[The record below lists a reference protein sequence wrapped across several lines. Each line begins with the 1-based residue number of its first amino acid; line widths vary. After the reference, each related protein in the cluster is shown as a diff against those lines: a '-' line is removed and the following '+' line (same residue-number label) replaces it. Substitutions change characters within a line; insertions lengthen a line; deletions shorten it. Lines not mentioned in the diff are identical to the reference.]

1 MDLAGLYNYEQ
12 TFRLDLVRPDTEEP
26 IGITFQIRSASSP
39 EAKKVLRKQIDEVTE
54 RQQRG
59 KLVKGEMRLRQE
71 LEKAASW
78 IASWDWGEH
87 TYGGEKPELS
97 FKKAVELLD
106 KEDWIFQQVHEAAN
120 NLANFTSAS
129 ERPVAKRSG

>member
-1 MDLAGLYNYEQ
+1 MDIANLFSYE
-12 TFRLDLVRPDTEEP
+12 TLFPLELVRPDTEEK

-39 EAKKVLRKQIDEVTE
+39 EAKKVLRKHVDEVTE

-87 TYGGEKPELS
+87 TYNGEKPEHS
-97 FKKAVELLD
+97 FKNAVEVLD
-106 KEDWIFQQVHEAAN
+106 KEDRTYAQVSEAAN
-120 NLANFTSAS
+120 NLANFTTAS
-129 ERPVAKRSG
+129 KKLASKP

>member
-1 MDLAGLYNYEQ
+1 MDIAGIYNYE
-12 TFRLDLVRPDTEEP
+12 TLFPLELTRPDTEEP
-26 IGITFQIRSASSP
+26 LGITFQIRSASSD
-39 EAKKVLRKQIDEVTE
+39 EAKRVLRKHVDEVTE

-87 TYGGEKPELS
+87 TYQGEKPEFS
-97 FKKAVELLD
+97 FKKALAILER
-106 KEDWIFQQVHEAAN
+106 EDWIYAQVSEAAN
-120 NLANFTSAS
+120 KLANFTSA
-129 ERPVAKRSG
+129 PPTPAAKRSR

>member
-1 MDLAGLYNYEQ
+1 MDIAGIYNYE
-12 TFRLDLVRPDTEEP
+12 TLFPLELVRPDTEEK
-26 IGITFQIRSASSP
+26 IGITFQIRSASSA
-39 EAKKVLRKQIDEVTE
+39 EAKKVLRKHVDEVTE

-87 TYGGEKPELS
+87 TYGGEKPEFS
-97 FKKAVELLD
+97 FKKAVEILD
-106 KEDWIFQQVHEAAN
+106 REDWIYQQVAEAAN
-120 NLANFTSAS
+120 SLANFTKESPKTA
-129 ERPVAKRSG
+129 AKP